1 MIETVAPAD
10 LVGSSEEPFVIADRG
25 CVRFL
30 ILNRPQAR
38 NALTRQM
45 RKDFPALLA
54 AADADPAIAA
64 IVLTGVDPA
73 FCAGVDLKERGLGA
87 PPPPVRPDPAVTL
100 RRMRKPVIA
109 AVNGACATGALEMA
123 LSCSFIIA
131 SDKARFAD
139 THAKIGIFPMWGQ
152 SALLPRAIG
161 IRRARQMMLTGAF
174 IDADTACQWGI
185 ANEVV
190 AHDGLLG
197 RCLEIGGAIG
207 AADPFSVGLHMD
219 VLGETEARFFDPAF
233 QIEER
238 TVAIWEKGVLERQ
251 GGDK

>member
-1 MIETVAPAD
+1 
-10 LVGSSEEPFVIADRG
+10 
-25 CVRFL
+25 
-30 ILNRPQAR
+30 
-38 NALTRQM
+38 
-45 RKDFPALLA
+45 
-54 AADADPAIAA
+54 
-64 IVLTGVDPA
+64 
-73 FCAGVDLKERGLGA
+73 
-87 PPPPVRPDPAVTL
+87 
-100 RRMRKPVIA
+100 
-109 AVNGACATGALEMA
+109 
-123 LSCSFIIA
+123 
-131 SDKARFAD
+131 
-139 THAKIGIFPMWGQ
+139 
-152 SALLPRAIG
+152 
-161 IRRARQMMLTGAF
+161 MMLTGAF